1 MGIAYSASL
10 MVRALKGLGQKIYH
24 PAIKSQSKQKVGDVF
39 RRSKKGIA
47 WRRTPMG
54 NISKA
59 TGPTTVGFNP
69 SHQFYKHTSP
79 RWNFKEHLE
88 RTKGIPYMT
97 GRRLSGTNRGGG
109 GRLINT
115 RYKAPTADFAQART
129 FKSGHKV
136 GHGKPLGPN
145 YRAAKERQY
154 GWSREQM
161 RPSSGYNPF

>member
-10 MVRALKGLGQKIYH
+10 MVRALKSLGQKIYH

-39 RRSKKGIA
+39 RRSRKGIA

-54 NISKA
+54 NFSKA
-59 TGPTTVGFNP
+59 TGPVTVGP
-69 SHQFYKHTSP
+69 PKFYPHTSP

-88 RTKGIPYMT
+88 RTKGIPYIT
-97 GRRLSGTNRGGG
+97 GRRLSGNKKSLTQQ
-109 GRLINT
+109 LVNT